1 MSRPE
6 KVKKKQR
13 VDYHFH
19 QFVKRIT
26 ESRQFDVA
34 IMFVIFMNTL
44 SMTFDTSYH
53 YREQLKY
60 VIFIADEMFL
70 GKFRSYAA
78 VAMPS
83 FQGDQCLTFF
93 ASGETIIVWYQSIAS
108 TDTSIFA
115 VSYTRNKF
123 DMMQTP

>member
-1 MSRPE
+1 MPRSE
-6 KVKKKQR
+6 KSKKKQR
-13 VDYHFH
+13 FDYHFH

-70 GKFRSYAA
+70 GESLFVDASSK
-78 VAMPS
+78 VVMPS
-83 FQGDQCLTFF
+83 LNNLFC
-93 ASGETIIVWYQSIAS
+93 E
-108 TDTSIFA
+108 
-115 VSYTRNKF
+115 
-123 DMMQTP
+123 